1 MLSAGSQSIGKKLCQ
16 ARVAQGL
23 TLEAISAGTRITL
36 KNLTAIE
43 SDDLAKI
50 SSPFIYRSFV
60 RQYAEALKLD
70 YTAMA
75 ADVRTAAHAI
85 PEPLM
90 PGQIDL
96 VPVRTGTIIPPH
108 VPRDLRWLY
117 PIAALILVVVACS
130 SLYGLYRH
138 EPIERRQRIAPIV
151 LAAPRAP
158 VPVAPSVEHR
168 VEHSLTVAPAPAP
181 ESPIHLELSATE
193 PTWLSLTSDGKS
205 AYNGMLEAATTKIL
219 DSHDRARIRM
229 GNAGG
234 VNVLFNGKALGALG
248 KRGQVRTIEFTT
260 AGYREIVLPA
270 APAAQPQSAALSPIG
285 E

>member
-1 MLSAGSQSIGKKLCQ
+1 MLSVGKKLCQ
-16 ARVAQGL
+16 ARVAQGQ
-23 TLEAISAGTRITL
+23 TLEAISAATRITI
-36 KNLTAIE
+36 KNLAAIE

-75 ADVRTAAHAI
+75 ADVRTASHAI

-90 PGQIDL
+90 PGQLDL
-96 VPVRTGTIIPPH
+96 VPVRTGTVIQPH
-108 VPRDLRWLY
+108 VPRDFRWMY
-117 PIAALILVVVACS
+117 PIAALILVIAACS

-138 EPIERRQRIAPIV
+138 EPIERHQRVAPIV
-151 LAAPRAP
+151 LAAPPRTP
-158 VPVAPSVEHR
+158 VLVVPSV
-168 VEHSLTVAPAPAP
+168 TVAPTPAT

-205 AYNGMLEAATTKIL
+205 AYNGMLEAATTKVL
-219 DSHDRARIRM
+219 DSHDKARIRM

-248 KRGQVRTIEFTT
+248 KRGQVRTIEFTA

-270 APAAQPQSAALSPIG
+270 PPAVQPQSAALNPIG